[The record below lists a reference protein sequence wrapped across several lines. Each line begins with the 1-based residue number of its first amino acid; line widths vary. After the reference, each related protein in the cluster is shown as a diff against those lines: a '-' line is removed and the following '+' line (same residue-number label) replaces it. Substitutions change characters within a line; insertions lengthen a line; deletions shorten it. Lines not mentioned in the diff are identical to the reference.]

1 MPLQGS
7 LVIVADRPTELARA
21 LGAAG
26 GFAIIETHV
35 ANAPAAIEAAKPA
48 AIILADTDAAIDV
61 RLAKMLTEKVTAAAP
76 IIPVLARLPLDGA
89 LAYRE
94 ALPVAL
100 DAPVSVLTARLSAA
114 LRVRTLHG
122 TVLRRAE
129 AAKTDGRPLPPAS
142 SNDPLDDA
150 TVIVAGRARSYPAL
164 AVAIGERVGLIG
176 ALSIETA
183 AQYLKARDVD
193 GLVVGDGFSLRNL
206 RALLTVLAED
216 TTFRDLPI
224 AILDGGEAALDYDLP
239 GLVQNSDPT
248 LLVAHVMPY
257 VRLHAFEM
265 RLKRILASLDADGI
279 LDPDTGLLHADA
291 FARDLEGALRGAGER
306 GTGLSIARLVFEPH
320 LAPRASADAARLVSR
335 LVRQVDFGCRE
346 EDGSVLIVFTETDLQ
361 HAQVIARRIAGALK
375 DTMLQL
381 DRQQPMAP
389 AVTLATLKA
398 SDTVTSLL
406 ARVSAPAIAAE

>member
-1 MPLQGS
+1 
-7 LVIVADRPTELARA
+7 
-21 LGAAG
+21 
-26 GFAIIETHV
+26 
-35 ANAPAAIEAAKPA
+35 
-48 AIILADTDAAIDV
+48 
-61 RLAKMLTEKVTAAAP
+61 
-76 IIPVLARLPLDGA
+76 LPL
-89 LAYRE
+89 
-94 ALPVAL
+94 AL
-100 DAPVSVLTARLSAA
+100 DAPVSVLAARLSAA

-129 AAKTDGRPLPPAS
+129 AAKTDGRPLPRAS

-320 LAPRASADAARLVSR
+320 LAPRASADTARLVSR